1 MLLEIN
7 INVLDMCPSFQVVYS
22 RGQQRDIT
30 AVTSL
35 IQTLLASLGSQSQF
49 LVVSVVEECPTV
61 VQTLQ

>member
-7 INVLDMCPSFQVVYS
+7 INVLDMCPSFQVVYF

-35 IQTLLASLGSQSQF
+35 IQILLASLGSQSQF
-49 LVVSVVEECPTV
+49 LVVSVVKECPTV